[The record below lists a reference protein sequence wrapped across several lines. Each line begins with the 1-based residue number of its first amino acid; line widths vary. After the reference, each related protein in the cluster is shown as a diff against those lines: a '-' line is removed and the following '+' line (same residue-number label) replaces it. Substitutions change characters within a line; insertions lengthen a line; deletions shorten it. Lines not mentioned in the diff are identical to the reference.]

1 MSTRSRAFVAL
12 FVLVLVSAAGIV
24 FWNQS
29 SSPAFL
35 TGAFGER
42 QCVEIATTGPAT
54 VQHQGPVVA
63 AGDAPHPS
71 TIDAAGRIQLRLQ
84 RSFPS
89 LFSGLSLSNDNA
101 TIDVYATTLSPG
113 LKAAVGN
120 LDPEGWVRY
129 YRCRNTLSSLY
140 SVQGALLAK
149 WAGLTHQGI
158 DVAGFGTT
166 ITSNCEEIDVIH
178 LTQVQLVL
186 LRQEFGADKV
196 CIRSTEALNRD
207 KHLG

>member
-1 MSTRSRAFVAL
+1 
-12 FVLVLVSAAGIV
+12 
-24 FWNQS
+24 
-29 SSPAFL
+29 
-35 TGAFGER
+35 
-42 QCVEIATTGPAT
+42 
-54 VQHQGPVVA
+54 
-63 AGDAPHPS
+63 
-71 TIDAAGRIQLRLQ
+71 
-84 RSFPS
+84 
-89 LFSGLSLSNDNA
+89 
-101 TIDVYATTLSPG
+101 
-113 LKAAVGN
+113 
-120 LDPEGWVRY
+120 
-129 YRCRNTLSSLY
+129 
-140 SVQGALLAK
+140 VQGALLAK